1 MSGHSKWNNI
11 KRKKEKADGA
21 KAKIF
26 TKIGR
31 ELAVAVKEG
40 GSADPAANSRLR
52 DAIAK
57 AKAANVPN
65 DNIDRII
72 KKAAGDGNSDN
83 YENITYEGY
92 GPSGV
97 AVIVETL
104 TDNRNRT
111 AADVRHAFDKFGG
124 NLGTT
129 GCVSF
134 MFNKKGV
141 IVIEKEGLDEDTVM
155 TDALEAGAADFA
167 ADEDVFEIT
176 TEPDDFSGVRE
187 DLEKK
192 GYEFV
197 SADVEMVPDTYTT
210 ITDEDTIVKMQKML
224 DLLEDN
230 DDVQN
235 VWHNWDAPEEEEE
248 EYMSVRLLPKKQQ
261 SLLLSPP
268 CEISA
273 GGYNREKSERK
284 GECYATPHRP
294 AGFHPAG
301 DRPAALLGGGDHC
314 PPGRLRPPVRWK
326 NFSHLV
332 LRAQHPHP
340 FELRVRH
347 DAPGGQGAGVLLGGQ
362 QLRRQGG
369 ERCRHHPHD
378 FRLRR
383 HRRHAPL

>member
-40 GSADPAANSRLR
+40 GSADPAANSRLK
-52 DAIAK
+52 DCIAK

-65 DNIDRII
+65 DNIERII
-72 KKAAGDGNSDN
+72 KKAAGEGGSNN
-83 YENITYEGY
+83 YEDVTYEGY

-97 AVIVETL
+97 AVIVEAL

-141 IVIEKEGLDEDTVM
+141 IVIEREGLDEDTVM
-155 TDALEAGAADFA
+155 SDALEAGASDFA
-167 ADEDVFEIT
+167 ADDDVFEVST
-176 TEPDDFSGVRE
+176 DPADFSGVRE
-187 DLEKK
+187 DLEAK
-192 GYEFV
+192 GYSFV
-197 SADVEMVPDTYTT
+197 SAEVEMVPDTYTK
-210 ITDEDTIVKMQKML
+210 IEDPEVLVKMQKML

-235 VWHNWDAPEEEEE
+235 VWHNWDAPEDEEEE
-248 EYMSVRLLPKKQQ
+248 
-261 SLLLSPP
+261 
-268 CEISA
+268 
-273 GGYNREKSERK
+273 
-284 GECYATPHRP
+284 
-294 AGFHPAG
+294 
-301 DRPAALLGGGDHC
+301 
-314 PPGRLRPPVRWK
+314 
-326 NFSHLV
+326 
-332 LRAQHPHP
+332 
-340 FELRVRH
+340 
-347 DAPGGQGAGVLLGGQ
+347 
-362 QLRRQGG
+362 
-369 ERCRHHPHD
+369 
-378 FRLRR
+378 
-383 HRRHAPL
+383 

>member
-72 KKAAGDGNSDN
+72 KKAAGEGNNDN
-83 YENITYEGY
+83 FENVTYEGY

-97 AVIVETL
+97 AVIVEAL

-124 NLGTT
+124 NLGTS

-134 MFNKKGV
+134 LFSEKGL
-141 IVIEKEGLDEDTVM
+141 IVIEREGLDEDKVM
-155 TDALEAGAADFA
+155 EDALEAGASDFK
-167 ADEDVFEIT
+167 ADEDVFEIY
-176 TEPDDFSGVRE
+176 TEPGDFSGVRE
-187 DLEKK
+187 DLENK

-197 SADVEMVPDTYTT
+197 SAEVEMIPSTYTT
-210 ITDEDTIVKMQKML
+210 LTDEDAANNMQRLL
-224 DLLEDN
+224 DALEDN

-235 VWHNWDAPEEEEE
+235 VWHNWDNPEEDEEE
-248 EYMSVRLLPKKQQ
+248 
-261 SLLLSPP
+261 
-268 CEISA
+268 
-273 GGYNREKSERK
+273 
-284 GECYATPHRP
+284 
-294 AGFHPAG
+294 
-301 DRPAALLGGGDHC
+301 
-314 PPGRLRPPVRWK
+314 
-326 NFSHLV
+326 
-332 LRAQHPHP
+332 
-340 FELRVRH
+340 
-347 DAPGGQGAGVLLGGQ
+347 
-362 QLRRQGG
+362 
-369 ERCRHHPHD
+369 
-378 FRLRR
+378 
-383 HRRHAPL
+383 